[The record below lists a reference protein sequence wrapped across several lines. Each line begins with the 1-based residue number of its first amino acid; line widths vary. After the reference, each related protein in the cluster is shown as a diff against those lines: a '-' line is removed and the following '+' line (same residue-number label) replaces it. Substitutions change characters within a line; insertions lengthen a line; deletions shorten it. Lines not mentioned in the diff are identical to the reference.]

1 MNTLQIAAQSP
12 WWLHAG
18 AALIL
23 FLHIAGGTIAMLAG
37 AAALALRKGGRPHR
51 LSGHIFFGSMLVMA
65 AIGAIV
71 SPLLSPVEGDPRWF
85 DSLAGAFAFYLA
97 ATGWATV
104 RRKPGTTGRFEIA
117 ALLFVL
123 SIAAAAAAFGSMA
136 AGRPSGSIAGYGASG
151 YYVFATLFAL
161 AAALD
166 LNMIMRGGLSG
177 VPRLSRHVWRMCLAL
192 FIALGAFFFGQQ
204 RVMPELVQG
213 SPLLAIPPFATLG
226 LMVFW
231 LLRLRLARLFGRL
244 TRRLRRQAPAIG

>member
-23 FLHIAGGTIAMLAG
+23 FLHIAGGTLAMLAG

-51 LSGHIFFGSMLVMA
+51 LAGHIFFVSMLVMA

-71 SPLLSPVEGDPRWF
+71 SPLLSPIEGDPRWF
-85 DSLAGAFAFYLA
+85 DSLAGGFAFYLA

-104 RRKPGTTGRFEIA
+104 RRKGGTIGRFEIA
-117 ALLFVL
+117 AFIFVAL
-123 SIAAAAAAFGSMA
+123 IAAAAAAMGTVA
-136 AGRPSGSIAGYGASG
+136 AGRPGGSLAGYEASG
-151 YYVFATLFAL
+151 YYVFAGLFAL

-204 RVMPELVQG
+204 RVMPEFVQG

-226 LMVFW
+226 LMAFW

-244 TRRLRRQAPAIG
+244 TRRLRREAPAIG